1 MENGEAWKEQEEAA
15 EAVDSLIKKHPPL
28 LPKRL
33 EERLKTKQLSPPPT
47 ISDLS
52 DKLANA
58 ELRRNSVSQVDEWRM
73 KIELCWWGLGGCGL
87 R

>member
-33 EERLKTKQLSPPPT
+33 EERLTKQLSPPPT